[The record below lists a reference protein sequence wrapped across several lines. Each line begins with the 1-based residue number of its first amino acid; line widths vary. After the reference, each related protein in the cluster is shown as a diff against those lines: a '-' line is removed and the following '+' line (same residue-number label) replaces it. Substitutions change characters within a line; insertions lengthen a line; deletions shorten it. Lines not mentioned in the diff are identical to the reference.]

1 MTLFFNFVGWLEEKG
16 WHLAETRR
24 NYKQP
29 EGFGGSSAP
38 PRSPRGKWLL
48 DVLLFRFRRTENLV
62 RYAIVICGLVFSTA
76 WALEADSILNM
87 PFASRQ
93 RSASGFVQRIVPDLQ
108 QGSLCYLRLSDPTK
122 IHPLFITGDAWSGN
136 LRFSIK
142 KLSSEYSAECSGV
155 ANLFFD
161 APQGSADALSLGV
174 TSAAEVLQKNQAI
187 RVSITKL
194 AIKEYLPMLS
204 WRPFLEQVGVPGG
217 KGATIPKPVGLDA
230 KATLEIR
237 SGTATLQV
245 ETPLHCEFIYG
256 IAQKWNYRNAYWRLK
271 GTCTFPLSGQ
281 ALGLTGGPMEAQM
294 VFFSDTW
301 QPKGAA
307 QGGDSLEEAAER
319 GASSIDTSGTK
330 EGVK

>member
-1 MTLFFNFVGWLEEKG
+1 M
-16 WHLAETRR
+16 
-24 NYKQP
+24 
-29 EGFGGSSAP
+29 
-38 PRSPRGKWLL
+38 
-48 DVLLFRFRRTENLV
+48 NLI
-62 RYAIVICGLVFSTA
+62 RCAIVTCSLMVSTA
-76 WALEADSILNM
+76 WAIEADSILNM

-122 IHPLFITGDAWSGN
+122 AQPLFITGDAWSGN
-136 LRFSIK
+136 LRFAIK

-155 ANLFFD
+155 AHLLFD
-161 APQGSADALSLGV
+161 TPQGAAEAQSLGI

-194 AIKEYLPMLS
+194 AIKEYLPILS
-204 WRPFLEQVGVPGG
+204 WRPFLEQVGVPSG
-217 KGATIPKPVGLDA
+217 KNATVPKPVGFDA

-237 SGTATLQV
+237 SGSSTLQI

-271 GTCTFPLSGQ
+271 GTCTFPLSAQ
-281 ALGLTGGPMEAQM
+281 TLGLTGGPLEAQM
-294 VFFSDTW
+294 VFFSDSW

-307 QGGDSLEEAAER
+307 QGGDSLEEAVER